1 MDRQAVYVRCG
12 HLLPRIASAHLDC
25 VSDTLALLLAA
36 RGVADVLSPFGC
48 DWRFDLVASGGRLGV
63 ALPPPDLDDRIA
75 ERTGYRPL
83 WTSVGPQAF
92 EQWRRALSEGS
103 AISVVA
109 DAYHLPWVPYAGHEH
124 MEHGFVV
131 EGIDSSSGG
140 SAVYVVDPYDN
151 ATEWGRAVPQCA
163 ETTLATLEPA
173 LHGARWCVLKPTAAD
188 DPADPV
194 DPIATV
200 VGNARAIAASDE
212 RYQAFA
218 AQYAT
223 MDEAALHHLAL
234 QTWLLQRNR
243 ALHAQWLAT
252 NKTIW
257 VRTTAADRFAP
268 VPQSWQRAAESAYLA
283 LRRVRTGRAVPAGA
297 MQSLRHALDTERAAA
312 AGLLDACDEL
322 LTGKAG
328 VSR

>member
-48 DWRFDLVASGGRLGV
+48 DWRFELVPAQGRLGV
-63 ALPPPDLDDRIA
+63 ALPPPDLGDRLA

-83 WTSVGPQAF
+83 WTTVGRQAV
-92 EQWRRALSEGS
+92 EQWHQALSEG
-103 AISVVA
+103 AAVSVVA

-131 EGIDSSSGG
+131 EGLAG

-151 ATEWGRAVPQCA
+151 ATEWGRAVPQCL
-163 ETTLATLEPA
+163 ETSLATLEPA
-173 LHGARWCVLKPTAAD
+173 LRDARWCVLKPTAAS
-188 DPADPV
+188 DPI

-200 VGNARAIAASDE
+200 VGNARAIAASGE
-212 RYQAFA
+212 EYQAFA
-218 AQYAT
+218 AQYAVP
-223 MDEAALHHLAL
+223 DEAALHHLAL

-268 VPQSWQRAAESAYLA
+268 VPQAWQRAAESAYLA

-297 MQSLRHALDTERAAA
+297 KQSLQHALDTERAAA
-312 AGLLDACDEL
+312 AGLLDACEEL
-322 LTGKAG
+322 MAELITTGKAG
-328 VSR
+328 LLR